1 MKQILSLG
9 ALLLILCSWNKPK
22 ADLMIYNAKIYTVND
37 KFDIAEAIVVKDG
50 KILAV
55 GSTAD
60 IRKQYGAKEEVDAN
74 GKAIYPGFID
84 AHAHFFGYGESLQS
98 ADLRGTTSWDEVIA
112 RVTEFAKT
120 HPDGWLTG
128 RGWDQNDW
136 ADKQFP
142 NKDQLDQLFPNRPVL
157 LERIDGHASIAN
169 QSALNEAGITKSFA
183 LTGGDIVDKD
193 GKLTGLLID
202 NAVELVANKVPPP
215 DAAKAKKILLDAQKN
230 CFEVGLTTID
240 DCGLDYDA
248 VEFIEKLHKDKSL
261 KMRLYVMLSDAE
273 KNYDYLFKRGAI
285 KTERLNVRAFKV
297 YSDGALG
304 SRGACLLHP
313 YTDMPSKKGFLLSD
327 IKHFEE
333 VAKKINSHNFQMCTH
348 AIGDSANRSIL
359 KIYNAVLG
367 GKNDKRWRIEH
378 AQIVAPEDFS
388 LFGKA
393 SVVPSVQP
401 THATSDMYWA
411 KDRLGNERVK
421 GAYAYKQLLTQNGW
435 IPLGTDFP
443 VEQIN
448 PMLTFYAATL
458 RKDAKDY
465 PKGGFQME
473 NALTPEEALRGM
485 TIWAAKANFEEKE
498 KGSLE
503 VGKFADFVI
512 LENDI
517 MKANGEQILNNKVLK
532 TYLNGEKVYET
543 IMAKPNQVKK

>member
-1 MKQILSLG
+1 
-9 ALLLILCSWNKPK
+9 
-22 ADLMIYNAKIYTVND
+22 MIYNAKIYTVND
-37 KFDIAEAIVVKDG
+37 KFDVAEAIVVKDG

-55 GSTAD
+55 GATAD
-60 IRKQYGAKEEVDAN
+60 IRKQYSATEEVDAN
-74 GKAIYPGFID
+74 GKAVYPGFID

-142 NKDQLDQLFPNRPVL
+142 NKDKLDQLFPNRPVL

-169 QSALNEAGITKSFA
+169 QSALNAAGITKSFA

-202 NAVELVANKVPPP
+202 NAVELVANKVP
-215 DAAKAKKILLDAQKN
+215 AADETKAKKILLDAQKN

-285 KTERLNVRAFKV
+285 KTDRLNVRSFKV
-297 YSDGALG
+297 YGDGALG
-304 SRGACLLHP
+304 SRGACLLRP
-313 YTDMPSKKGFLLSD
+313 YTDMPTKKGFLLSD

-359 KIYNAVLG
+359 KIYNEVLG

-378 AQIVAPEDFS
+378 AQVVAPEDFN

-393 SVVPSVQP
+393 NVIPSVQP

-411 KDRLGNERVK
+411 ADRLGSDRVK
-421 GAYAYKQLLTQNGW
+421 GAYAYKQLLAQNGW

-448 PMLTFYAATL
+448 PMFTFYAATI
-458 RKDAKDY
+458 RKDAKNF
-465 PKGGFQME
+465 PAGGFQME
-473 NALTPEEALRGM
+473 NALSPEEALRGM
-485 TIWAAKANFEEKE
+485 TIWAAKVNFEEKE

-517 MKANGEQILNNKVLK
+517 MKATGEQILNNKVLK
-532 TYLNGEKVYET
+532 TYLNGEKVYERIVDKSTT
-543 IMAKPNQVKK
+543 IKK